1 MDPAILA
8 QYPQL
13 ADEDAGL
20 PHRVRSFHLP
30 LLDRFRQDRGLE
42 QGSMRVLDAGCGN
55 GMGAELLSKAGYSSY
70 GVDLWSLRP
79 HQWAERDFPEGP
91 RCLLADVTRL
101 PFADGS
107 FDVLLSSGLLEHVGV
122 EEEWTPRYS
131 VRPSSDQV
139 EVRTAFLRECLRVL
153 RRPGLMLLDFPN
165 GLFPIDFWHDN
176 QRTGMRWHSPGEK
189 FLPTASEVERL
200 LERAGFEGSFEA
212 LSPVRRFIFG
222 QVGRRW
228 WGRALTAPAYAFLR
242 AMELPGLRWTARS
255 ALNPYLVLRAETDS

>member
-20 PHRVRSFHLP
+20 PHRMRSFHLP
-30 LLDRFRQDRGLE
+30 LLDEFRHNRGLD
-42 QGSMRVLDAGCGN
+42 QQKMRVLDAGCGN
-55 GMGAELLSKAGYSSY
+55 GMSAELLSKAGYSSY
-70 GVDLWSLRP
+70 GVDLWSVRP
-79 HQWAERDFPEGP
+79 HQWGDRDFPDGP
-91 RCLLADVTRL
+91 RCLLADVTEL
-101 PFADGS
+101 PFEDGS

-122 EEEWTPRYS
+122 EEEWSPVYR
-131 VRPSSDQV
+131 VGPSPDQA

-176 QRTGMRWHSPGEK
+176 QRTGMRWHSPNEQ
-189 FLPTASEVERL
+189 FLPTAGEVERL
-200 LERAGFEGSFEA
+200 LDRAGFQGSFQA
-212 LSPVRRFIFG
+212 LSPAKRFIFG

-228 WGRALTAPAYAFLR
+228 WGRVLTAPAYGFLSL
-242 AMELPGLRWTARS
+242 MGKPGFRWMARS
-255 ALNPYLVLRAETDS
+255 PLNPYLVLRAEAN